1 MSKHD
6 EQKGCAEFNHLS
18 RRKFLGLSAGALAA
32 AAAPAWLPKVAFA
45 TTADGSRDVLI
56 SIFLRGGADGL
67 TLVVPHG
74 EDAYYDLR
82 PTLAIPRPGS
92 GANSAIDLDGF
103 FGLPPAMAAL
113 KEAYD
118 DDALLF
124 VHATGL
130 PDPTRSHF
138 SAMYFME
145 VGRPSP
151 PTSLFTGWLGRHLA
165 TTPAAVPGA
174 PLRAL
179 GLGYGLPRSLVGAPQ
194 TVPVRDLGDVGLAG
208 DEALAPGRRRALDA
222 MYAAATD
229 SLLKASANNTTRT
242 IDLLQRI
249 DFAGYQPAGGA
260 EYPDDEF
267 GNAIKSTA
275 ALIKAQVGVE
285 AATIDLSG
293 WDSHEEMGAI
303 DGDLAV
309 LMTSLSRGLAAFH
322 KDLFTS
328 GFDRVVVT
336 VQSEFGRNAN
346 ENASRGCD
354 HGHGGA
360 MIVLGGQVAG
370 GRILA
375 DWPGLAPDKLYE
387 EQDLQITIDY
397 RDILA
402 EILQK
407 RLGNTNL
414 AAVFPD
420 PGYSPSFKG
429 VIR

>member
-6 EQKGCAEFNHLS
+6 EHKGCAEFHHLS

-32 AAAPAWLPKVAFA
+32 AAVPAWLPKIAFA
-45 TTADGSRDVLI
+45 ASGGSRDVLV

-82 PTLAIPRPGS
+82 PTLAIPRPGD
-92 GANSAIDLDGF
+92 GPHSAIDLDGF
-103 FGLPPAMAAL
+103 FGLPRAMVAL

-118 DDALLF
+118 DGALLL

-151 PTSLFTGWLGRHLA
+151 PSSLFTGWLGRHLA
-165 TTPAAVPGA
+165 TTPAALAGA
-174 PLRAL
+174 PLRAI
-179 GLGYGLPRSLVGAPQ
+179 GLGYGLPRSLVGGPQ
-194 TVPVRDLGDVGLAG
+194 TVPVRDLSDVGLAG

-229 SLLKASANNTTRT
+229 SLLKASASNTTRT

-249 DFAGYQPAGGA
+249 DFSGYHPAGGA

-285 AATIDLSG
+285 AATIDLGG

-336 VQSEFGRNAN
+336 VQSEFGRNAS
-346 ENASRGCD
+346 ENASRGAD

-370 GRILA
+370 GRVLA
-375 DWPGLAPDKLYE
+375 DWPGLAPEQLYE

-397 RDILA
+397 RDVLA
-402 EILQK
+402 EILEK
-407 RLGNTNL
+407 RLGNTDL

-420 PGYSPSFKG
+420 PSYTPSFKG

>member
-1 MSKHD
+1 MSRHD
-6 EQKGCAEFNHLS
+6 EPKGCSEFNHLS
-18 RRKFLGLSAGALAA
+18 RRRFLGLSTAALAA
-32 AAAPAWLPKVAFA
+32 AAVPAWLPKIAFA
-45 TTADGSRDVLI
+45 AGGAGSRDVLV

-74 EDAYYDLR
+74 EQAYYELR
-82 PTLAIPRPGS
+82 PTLAIPRPGD
-92 GANSAIDLDGF
+92 GQDSAIDLDGF
-103 FGLPPAMAAL
+103 FGLPRAMGAL
-113 KEAYD
+113 QEAYD
-118 DDALLF
+118 DGALLL

-145 VGRPSP
+145 VGRPEP
-151 PTSLFTGWLGRHLA
+151 PTSLFTGWIGRHLA
-165 TTPAAVPGA
+165 TTPPAVAGA

-179 GLGYGLPRSLVGAPQ
+179 GLGYGLPRSLVGGPQ
-194 TVPVRDLGDVGLAG
+194 TVPVRDLGDVGLSG
-208 DEALAPGRRRALDA
+208 DEALATGRRRALDS

-229 SLLKASANNTTRT
+229 SLLKAAANNTTRT
-242 IDLLQRI
+242 IDLLQQI
-249 DFAGYQPAGGA
+249 DFAGYHPAGGA

-267 GNAIKSTA
+267 GNAMKSTA

-309 LMTSLSRGLAAFH
+309 LMRSLSGGLAAFH

-346 ENASRGCD
+346 ENASRGTD

-360 MIVLGGQVAG
+360 MLVLGGQIAG
-370 GRILA
+370 GRVLA
-375 DWPGLAPDKLYE
+375 DWPGLAPDQLYE
-387 EQDLQITIDY
+387 DQDLQITIDY
-397 RDILA
+397 RDVLA

-420 PGYSPSFKG
+420 PAYTPSFRG
-429 VIR
+429 VVR

>member
-1 MSKHD
+1 MSEHD
-6 EQKGCAEFNHLS
+6 DKKGCAEFHHLS
-18 RRKFLGLSAGALAA
+18 RRRFLGLSAGALAA
-32 AAAPAWLPKVAFA
+32 AAVPAWLPKIAFA
-45 TTADGSRDVLI
+45 AGGAGSRDVLV

-82 PTLAIPRPGS
+82 PTLAIPRPGE
-92 GANSAIDLDGF
+92 GPNSAIDLDGF
-103 FGLPPAMAAL
+103 FGLPRAMGAL

-118 DDALLF
+118 DGALLL

-165 TTPAAVPGA
+165 TTPPAVAGA
-174 PLRAL
+174 PLRAI
-179 GLGYGLPRSLVGAPQ
+179 GLGYGLPRSLVGGPQ
-194 TVPVRDLGDVGLAG
+194 TVPVLDLGDVGLSG
-208 DEALAPGRRRALDA
+208 DENLATGRRRAFDA

-229 SLLKASANNTTRT
+229 SLLKASASNTSRT
-242 IDLLQRI
+242 IDLLERI
-249 DFAGYQPAGGA
+249 DFAGYHPAGGA
-260 EYPDDEF
+260 VYPDDEF
-267 GNAIKSTA
+267 GNAMKSTA

-303 DGDLAV
+303 DGDLAS
-309 LMTSLSRGLAAFH
+309 LMQSLSRGLAAFH
-322 KDLFTS
+322 QDLFTA

-346 ENASRGCD
+346 ENASRGTD

-360 MIVLGGQVAG
+360 MLVLGGQVAG
-370 GRILA
+370 GRVLA
-375 DWPGLAPDKLYE
+375 DWPGLAPDQLYE
-387 EQDLQITIDY
+387 DQDLQITIDY
-397 RDILA
+397 RDVLA

-420 PGYSPSFKG
+420 PAYNPSFKG

>member
-1 MSKHD
+1 MNSHEEK
-6 EQKGCAEFNHLS
+6 KGCTEFHQLS
-18 RRKFLGLSAGALAA
+18 RRRFLGLSAGALAA
-32 AAAPAWLPKVAFA
+32 TAVPAWLPKVAFA
-45 TTADGSRDVLI
+45 TTGGSRDVLV

-74 EDAYYDLR
+74 ENAYYDLR

-103 FGLPPAMAAL
+103 FGLPPAMSAL

-118 DDALLF
+118 DEVLLF

-151 PTSLFTGWLGRHLA
+151 PTSLFSGWLGRHLA
-165 TTPAAVPGA
+165 TTPAASPGA

-194 TVPVRDLGDVGLAG
+194 TVPVRDLGNVGLAG
-208 DEALAPGRRRALDA
+208 DEALAPGRRRALDS

-229 SLLKASANNTTRT
+229 SLLKASASNTTRT
-242 IDLLQRI
+242 IDLLEQI

-267 GNAIKSTA
+267 GNALKSTA
-275 ALIKAQVGVE
+275 ALIKAHVGVE

-303 DGDLAV
+303 DGDLAA

-322 KDLFTS
+322 KDLFTG

-346 ENASRGCD
+346 ENASRGTD

-370 GRILA
+370 GRVLA
-375 DWPGLAPDKLYE
+375 DWPGLAPEQLYE

-397 RDILA
+397 RDVLA
-402 EILQK
+402 EILEK

-420 PGYSPSFKG
+420 PAYTPSFKG

>member
-1 MSKHD
+1 MSDHD
-6 EQKGCAEFNHLS
+6 EKKGCAEFHHLS
-18 RRKFLGLSAGALAA
+18 RRKFLGLSGAALAA
-32 AAAPAWLPKVAFA
+32 AAVPAWLPKIAFA
-45 TTADGSRDVLI
+45 AGGAGSRDVLV

-82 PTLAIPRPGS
+82 PTLAIPRPGD
-92 GANSAIDLDGF
+92 GPNGAIDLDGF
-103 FGLPPAMAAL
+103 FGLPQAMGAL

-118 DDALLF
+118 DGALLF

-151 PTSLFTGWLGRHLA
+151 PTSLFTGWIGRHLA
-165 TTPAAVPGA
+165 ATPPAVAGA

-179 GLGYGLPRSLVGAPQ
+179 GLGYGLPRSLVGGPQ
-194 TVPVRDLGDVGLAG
+194 TVPVRDLGDVDLSG
-208 DEALAPGRRRALDA
+208 DENLAQGRRRALDA

-242 IDLLQRI
+242 IDLLRQI
-249 DFAGYQPAGGA
+249 DFSGYQPGGGA
-260 EYPDDEF
+260 VYPDDEF

-303 DGDLAV
+303 DGDLAA
-309 LMTSLSRGLAAFH
+309 LMNSLSRGLAAFH
-322 KDLFTS
+322 QDLFTG

-346 ENASRGCD
+346 ENASRGTD

-370 GRILA
+370 GRVLA
-375 DWPGLAPDKLYE
+375 DWPGLAPDQLYE
-387 EQDLQITIDY
+387 DQDLQITIDY
-397 RDILA
+397 RDVLA
-402 EILQK
+402 EILEK

-420 PGYSPSFKG
+420 PAYSPSFKG